1 MSRLLAQLLM
11 LARADANKIQFEI
24 EKFDFSEMAEIVIE
38 ETQQIAGAK
47 EITVNAAIEPEIC
60 VEGDQTLLMRLLLN
74 LLDNAVKYTE
84 NGGKIDFTLHK
95 EKGSVVCS
103 VKDTGCGIA
112 PEELP
117 KIWRR
122 FYQPKAATATAAAQ
136 GWGFPWYSGLQTCTE
151 AP

>member
-47 EITVNAAIEPEIC
+47 EITVNAAIEPEVC

-84 NGGKIDFTLHK
+84 TAVKLLLPCIKKKAALSAPLKIPAAAL
-95 EKGSVVCS
+95 
-103 VKDTGCGIA
+103 
-112 PEELP
+112 
-117 KIWRR
+117 RR
-122 FYQPKAATATAAAQ
+122 RNCLKYGAVSIRLKAATATAAAQ
-136 GWGFPWYSGLQTCTE
+136 GWVFPWYSGLQTCTE
-151 AP
+151 AL